1 MRQIRRVEEE
11 DFWLIVA
18 FQGAKMRQKSGP
30 VKEPAEKVVKD
41 IRRATRR
48 QFSAEEKI
56 RIVLEGLRGE
66 ESIAELCRREGI
78 VQNLYYCWSKD
89 FLEAGKKRL
98 AGDTARAATSDEGSA
113 PRGQRPEGGC
123 GRTDP
128 RKPSAQKKHDHGW
141 GVRGMRYSASEKA
154 EIIRLVEQSTLP
166 VKRTLEKL
174 GIPRATFYR
183 WCDLYQSGGPEA
195 LGDRSPRP
203 GRVWNRVPDVVR
215 ARIIRL
221 ALDEPTLSPRELALR
236 FTDMENYFAS
246 EASVYRLL
254 KAHDLIANPAFI
266 VMKAADEFKDK
277 TTAPNQLWQTD
288 FTYLKVIGWGWFYLS
303 TILDDFSRYIIAW
316 KLCTT
321 MKVEDVTAT
330 LDLALK
336 ASRLDQAK
344 VIHRPRLL
352 SDNGSSY
359 IAADLAKWLD
369 GQNMEH
375 VRGAPYHPMTQG
387 KIERWHQTLKNRI
400 LLENYYL
407 PGRLEAQIEAFVVDY
422 NHLRYH
428 ESIGNLTPADVYF
441 GRGQTILIERE
452 RIKRQ
457 TIANRRLLHRRQAA

>member
-1 MRQIRRVEEE
+1 
-11 DFWLIVA
+11 
-18 FQGAKMRQKSGP
+18 
-30 VKEPAEKVVKD
+30 
-41 IRRATRR
+41 
-48 QFSAEEKI
+48 
-56 RIVLEGLRGE
+56 
-66 ESIAELCRREGI
+66 
-78 VQNLYYCWSKD
+78 
-89 FLEAGKKRL
+89 
-98 AGDTARAATSDEGSA
+98 
-113 PRGQRPEGGC
+113 
-123 GRTDP
+123 
-128 RKPSAQKKHDHGW
+128 
-141 GVRGMRYSASEKA
+141 MRYPACEKL

-174 GIPRATFYR
+174 SVPRATFYR
-183 WCDLYQSGGPEA
+183 WYDLYQSGGPEA
-195 LGDRSPRP
+195 LDDRSPRP
-203 GRVWNRVPDVVR
+203 DRVWNRIPDDIR
-215 ARIIRL
+215 ERIVQL
-221 ALDEPTLSPRELALR
+221 ALDEPALSPRELAVR
-236 FTDMENYFAS
+236 FTDTEKYFVS

-254 KAHDLIANPAFI
+254 KAHDLIASPAFI

-407 PGRLEAQIEAFVVDY
+407 PGDLEAQIEAFVADY
-422 NHLRYH
+422 NRLRYH